1 MLLLLLML
9 LLRRHLSQLV
19 GREVARLL
27 ARSGLGEAAEQIRL
41 QQVGQR
47 VVWVGG
53 CVYARFEAQ
62 TSLGIWRG
70 VAGVRH
76 RRGRRR
82 GELGNS
88 EWGSVV
94 APEGGRLARW
104 ERSVVRNQVG
114 AAWGAVGRSPSA
126 IPSTDC

>member
-62 TSLGIWRG
+62 TSLGICVMRK
-70 VAGVRH
+70 
-76 RRGRRR
+76 
-82 GELGNS
+82 
-88 EWGSVV
+88 
-94 APEGGRLARW
+94 
-104 ERSVVRNQVG
+104 
-114 AAWGAVGRSPSA
+114 AVGGCCCSMSSTRRMYSPMCCCSALPYNTDMRRPRLRSRPLA
-126 IPSTDC
+126 AAALRL